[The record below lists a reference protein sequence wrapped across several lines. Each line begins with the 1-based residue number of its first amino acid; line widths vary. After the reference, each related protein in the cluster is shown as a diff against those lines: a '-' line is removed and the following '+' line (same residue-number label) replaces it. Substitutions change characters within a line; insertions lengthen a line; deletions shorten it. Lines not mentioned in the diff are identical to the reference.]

1 MVCKNCGTEFNE
13 GIFCPECGT
22 KIEVEENTKSV
33 SSEEISEF
41 AEKKQKA
48 YDILT
53 EYEQVEKEKFLISE
67 LSWSDDKDIENRIKQ
82 RVKAYK
88 KAKTLDLRTDQA
100 KQLIQKMRDDIKADY
115 YKYVREK
122 DGSLAAHRF
131 WAIVLTLIAVFVLF
145 PLGIVGIII
154 GILFIFAGW
163 GMVSDLKKAKRTIAV
178 LRKLMDEI

>member
-1 MVCKNCGTEFNE
+1 MVCKNCGTEFDE

-22 KIEVEENTKSV
+22 KIETEENIKNAL
-33 SSEEISEF
+33 SEETTDF
-41 AEKKQKA
+41 VDKQQRA
-48 YDILT
+48 YDILN
-53 EYEQVEKEKFLISE
+53 EYEQVEKEKKIISE

-122 DGSLAAHRF
+122 DGSLGAHRF

-154 GILFIFAGW
+154 GILFIFGGW
-163 GMVSDLKKAKRTIAV
+163 GLVSDLKKAKRTIAE